1 MLYNIPCR
9 IYILSTLSLCISGIV
24 STATATSS
32 ETKISNEE
40 TLVVTTNRSASN
52 LWESPATIQVIDQ
65 QTLQNSTNASIAD
78 NLQDIPGVEITDN
91 SLAGRKQI
99 RIRGEASSR
108 VLILIDGQEVTYQR
122 AGDNYGVGL
131 LIDESAL
138 ERVEV
143 VKGPYSVLYGS
154 QAIGGIVNFI
164 TKKGGD
170 KLASGVVKAV
180 YNSATAGWEES
191 IAVQGSIGGFDYRIN
206 GSYSDQGNRDTPDG
220 RLPNTN
226 YRNNSQGV
234 WLGYNS
240 GNHRFGLSLDRYRL
254 ATQTYYEDPDGSYE
268 AFSVKIPKLEREKV
282 GVFYDTDVD
291 GDYLKKIHF
300 DAYEQTIQ
308 RQFANEVKTTQP
320 VPSPMIQA
328 LTVHNKT
335 DTHDK
340 QYTQA
345 VTLQSHFSLPANNE
359 LVTGAQYKQD
369 RVSQRSGGMTSS
381 KSLTGFINKET
392 RTRSYYESEQ
402 STVSLFAQ
410 NDWQFADH
418 WTWTMGVRQYWLS
431 SKLTRGDGV
440 SYTAGIIS
448 DTSLARESASDHE
461 MVTSTSLR
469 YSGFDNLELRAAF
482 AQGYVFPTLSQL
494 FMQTS
499 AGGSVTYGN
508 PDLKAEHSN
517 NFELGARYNGNQSGL
532 WGKISQWS
540 GINNQGR
547 EDYRKRDFAP
557 DSPEIKFSDRREALE
572 LMTQIESTV
581 TSLHREAEAQFR
593 PELEKIVSG
602 IETGFRGTALY
613 ATENIAGRINAR
625 LEDEGFTV
633 KISFPAVSQ
642 LQTRLAVKINLS
654 ALMEERTETVTRRRR
669 QSGVWGTV
677 CRWFG
682 TSDLGWENYDEDVSR
697 SVININKVREEVM
710 SLTRA
715 YFGELQ
721 ASIEQDINQPVRQEI
736 DAFFCAFR
744 EKVEQLR
751 NTLIQS
757 SEDHKRDQQAQERLT
772 GRLQA
777 LNERV
782 PELITDSKA
791 LREEL
796 ETML

>member
-254 ATQTYYEDPDGSYE
+254 ATQTY
-268 AFSVKIPKLEREKV
+268 
-282 GVFYDTDVD
+282 
-291 GDYLKKIHF
+291 
-300 DAYEQTIQ
+300 
-308 RQFANEVKTTQP
+308 
-320 VPSPMIQA
+320 
-328 LTVHNKT
+328 
-335 DTHDK
+335 
-340 QYTQA
+340 
-345 VTLQSHFSLPANNE
+345 
-359 LVTGAQYKQD
+359 
-369 RVSQRSGGMTSS
+369 
-381 KSLTGFINKET
+381 
-392 RTRSYYESEQ
+392 
-402 STVSLFAQ
+402 
-410 NDWQFADH
+410 
-418 WTWTMGVRQYWLS
+418 
-431 SKLTRGDGV
+431 
-440 SYTAGIIS
+440 
-448 DTSLARESASDHE
+448 
-461 MVTSTSLR
+461 
-469 YSGFDNLELRAAF
+469 
-482 AQGYVFPTLSQL
+482 
-494 FMQTS
+494 
-499 AGGSVTYGN
+499 
-508 PDLKAEHSN
+508 
-517 NFELGARYNGNQSGL
+517 
-532 WGKISQWS
+532 
-540 GINNQGR
+540 
-547 EDYRKRDFAP
+547 
-557 DSPEIKFSDRREALE
+557 
-572 LMTQIESTV
+572 
-581 TSLHREAEAQFR
+581 
-593 PELEKIVSG
+593 
-602 IETGFRGTALY
+602 
-613 ATENIAGRINAR
+613 
-625 LEDEGFTV
+625 
-633 KISFPAVSQ
+633 
-642 LQTRLAVKINLS
+642 
-654 ALMEERTETVTRRRR
+654 
-669 QSGVWGTV
+669 
-677 CRWFG
+677 
-682 TSDLGWENYDEDVSR
+682 
-697 SVININKVREEVM
+697 
-710 SLTRA
+710 
-715 YFGELQ
+715 
-721 ASIEQDINQPVRQEI
+721 
-736 DAFFCAFR
+736 
-744 EKVEQLR
+744 
-751 NTLIQS
+751 
-757 SEDHKRDQQAQERLT
+757 
-772 GRLQA
+772 
-777 LNERV
+777 
-782 PELITDSKA
+782 
-791 LREEL
+791 
-796 ETML
+796 

>member
-345 VTLQSHFSLPANNE
+345 
-359 LVTGAQYKQD
+359 
-369 RVSQRSGGMTSS
+369 
-381 KSLTGFINKET
+381 
-392 RTRSYYESEQ
+392 
-402 STVSLFAQ
+402 
-410 NDWQFADH
+410 
-418 WTWTMGVRQYWLS
+418 
-431 SKLTRGDGV
+431 
-440 SYTAGIIS
+440 
-448 DTSLARESASDHE
+448 
-461 MVTSTSLR
+461 
-469 YSGFDNLELRAAF
+469 
-482 AQGYVFPTLSQL
+482 
-494 FMQTS
+494 
-499 AGGSVTYGN
+499 
-508 PDLKAEHSN
+508 
-517 NFELGARYNGNQSGL
+517 GL

-697 SVININKVREEVM
+697 
-710 SLTRA
+710 
-715 YFGELQ
+715 
-721 ASIEQDINQPVRQEI
+721 
-736 DAFFCAFR
+736 
-744 EKVEQLR
+744 
-751 NTLIQS
+751 
-757 SEDHKRDQQAQERLT
+757 
-772 GRLQA
+772 
-777 LNERV
+777 
-782 PELITDSKA
+782 
-791 LREEL
+791 
-796 ETML
+796 